1 MVDSVTNKYEFLAVP
16 REKKKKDFFFF
27 LELIIP
33 FLLDRTEILFKS
45 NQLSKYIM
53 VTEVYPSHIGL
64 RTSWHNRRGEVWT

>member
-16 REKKKKDFFFF
+16 REKKKDLFIF
-27 LELIIP
+27 ELIIP
-33 FLLDRTEILFKS
+33 FLLDRTEIMFKS
-45 NQLSKYIM
+45 NKLSKYIM

>member
-1 MVDSVTNKYEFLAVP
+1 MVNSVTNQYEFIAVP
-16 REKKKKDFFFF
+16 REKKKDLFFFF
-27 LELIIP
+27 EFIIP
-33 FLLDRTEILFKS
+33 FLLDRIEIMFKS